1 MLLPFHWNSLKT
13 RITALTLAIVLL
25 SLSTIFLFAGQWLRQ
40 DLKQLLTAQQNAVV
54 SMIASDINEALVFRI
69 RSLESL
75 ARQLAEETDGSPQRI
90 QEGLGRHPVVIGLFN
105 QAVFATD
112 SRGRIVADMP
122 LSVQSLGV
130 NISDRGYITTALQGK
145 SNISPPVISRKTGQP
160 VVAIAVPMRNL
171 QGQVV
176 GVLAGII
183 DLSQPNFLDRLTNN
197 RFGRTGETF
206 IVTPQTRMIVSTS
219 DKKRIMEVLPPPG
232 VSPWIDRFM
241 TGYEGSAVVTNPHG
255 LEVLVT
261 VKQVPVAGWYT
272 SVILSTEEAFAPV
285 NDARKR
291 FFTFLAPPTVLLLV
305 VLIGWALRRQL
316 KPLMDTTRTL
326 TQLALSDQP
335 LQPLP
340 VTRHDEVGALIG
352 GFNHLLQ
359 TLAQRQVALQE
370 SEARFKVLADNAP
383 ALVWMTGTDGQAS
396 YFNKVWLDFTG
407 RSHAE
412 EIGNGWTQGVPP
424 DDLQHALQ
432 GFKTAFKARLPF
444 SMDYRLRRADGA
456 YRWMTFQ
463 GVPRSDAQG
472 VFAGYVGS
480 GIDITERKLAE
491 ERLQLLASVYT
502 HADEGILISN
512 SDGTIVDIN
521 EGFSRITGYNLAE
534 VLGKTP
540 RILASGRQDA
550 AFYQTM
556 WQTLQS
562 SGQWRGEV
570 WNRRKNGELY
580 AALLSIN
587 AVRDAA
593 GQVSHY
599 VALSTDITAL
609 KEHEA
614 RLETIAHFDGL
625 TGLPNRLLLTDR
637 LQQAMTQSR
646 RRGQRLALVF
656 IDLDG
661 FKAVNDAHGHDAGD
675 LVLQTIAS
683 RMKQT
688 LREGDTLAR
697 LGGDEFVAVLLD
709 VGGLQA
715 CETLLQRLL
724 AAASQPV
731 QHGVQALQVSASL
744 GVTFYPQD
752 QELEADQLLRQAD
765 QAMYQAK
772 LGGKNRFTLFSAQV

>member
-1 MLLPFHWNSLKT
+1 
-13 RITALTLAIVLL
+13 
-25 SLSTIFLFAGQWLRQ
+25 
-40 DLKQLLTAQQNAVV
+40 
-54 SMIASDINEALVFRI
+54 
-69 RSLESL
+69 
-75 ARQLAEETDGSPQRI
+75 
-90 QEGLGRHPVVIGLFN
+90 
-105 QAVFATD
+105 
-112 SRGRIVADMP
+112 
-122 LSVQSLGV
+122 
-130 NISDRGYITTALQGK
+130 
-145 SNISPPVISRKTGQP
+145 
-160 VVAIAVPMRNL
+160 
-171 QGQVV
+171 
-176 GVLAGII
+176 
-183 DLSQPNFLDRLTNN
+183 
-197 RFGRTGETF
+197 
-206 IVTPQTRMIVSTS
+206 
-219 DKKRIMEVLPPPG
+219 
-232 VSPWIDRFM
+232 
-241 TGYEGSAVVTNPHG
+241 
-255 LEVLVT
+255 
-261 VKQVPVAGWYT
+261 
-272 SVILSTEEAFAPV
+272 
-285 NDARKR
+285 
-291 FFTFLAPPTVLLLV
+291 
-305 VLIGWALRRQL
+305 
-316 KPLMDTTRTL
+316 
-326 TQLALSDQP
+326 
-335 LQPLP
+335 
-340 VTRHDEVGALIG
+340 
-352 GFNHLLQ
+352 
-359 TLAQRQVALQE
+359 
-370 SEARFKVLADNAP
+370 
-383 ALVWMTGTDGQAS
+383 
-396 YFNKVWLDFTG
+396 
-407 RSHAE
+407 
-412 EIGNGWTQGVPP
+412 
-424 DDLQHALQ
+424 
-432 GFKTAFKARLPF
+432 
-444 SMDYRLRRADGA
+444 
-456 YRWMTFQ
+456 
-463 GVPRSDAQG
+463 
-472 VFAGYVGS
+472 
-480 GIDITERKLAE
+480 
-491 ERLQLLASVYT
+491 
-502 HADEGILISN
+502 
-512 SDGTIVDIN
+512 
-521 EGFSRITGYNLAE
+521 